1 MTNGPARPT
10 PTTTGPDTSAQ
21 EAGRAAAS
29 SPAAYET
36 PPPTPSS
43 PDGSPAVATPPPP
56 KRALAVREV
65 EVKLAATPAALAR
78 LQALP
83 LLARM
88 ADGPP
93 AHRHQVTTY
102 YDTPDLA
109 LAAHGMALRV
119 RRQGDR
125 RVQTVKTWASD
136 AGTAA
141 AAGRREWEWPLPVEG
156 DGPDIGLLP
165 AGIFNL
171 LTSAQWAQVAPR
183 FATDIERTA
192 LLLHPDPRTSVE
204 LALDQGEVRLS
215 VPNGHETGAAEET
228 TWPVAEVEL
237 ELKGGR
243 VAALFEVAAALH
255 HHAPLR
261 ITTGSKADAGLR
273 LLTGKPAAAVPA
285 QPAALTPVTTV
296 AEGFRHATRHALG
309 HLLENATVLLE
320 SGDTQALREMAA
332 ASRRLD
338 TAMRLLRLAMTLPP
352 TAGPAPL
359 ARVGAK
365 TAANP
370 HAEAAD
376 ALRRRLAPLR
386 ALLETAR
393 GWDRLAERAAHLPDR
408 KGAAGLSKRQRLAL
422 DHAATQA
429 RRRVMKHLRGAGHTA
444 LVLDLAAWVE
454 GGGWASP
461 ALDQPLKTVAPRL
474 LAELQD
480 KVARAID
487 RLELPSPPSPGARN
501 AVLVAK
507 APPAADALERLRRRA
522 QRLYETAEVCRGLYP
537 LATAKAKIVK
547 GAKITPPK
555 RPATDPLAPLI
566 RLHGA
571 VTAPVLARQAAQLV
585 AQLAKGTGPKAR
597 STRLLS
603 RLAQE
608 EAVALAKLPATWRG
622 YSRRRMFWMTGR

>member
-10 PTTTGPDTSAQ
+10 PTTSGPDTSAP

-29 SPAAYET
+29 PPAAFET
-36 PPPTPSS
+36 PPRAG
-43 PDGSPAVATPPPP
+43 GSPAVATTPP

-83 LLARM
+83 LLAGM
-88 ADGPP
+88 ADGP
-93 AHRHQVTTY
+93 AARRHQVTTY

-109 LAAHGMALRV
+109 LAAHGLALRV
-119 RRQGDR
+119 RRQGGR

-141 AAGRREWEWPLPVEG
+141 AAGRREWEWQLPAEG
-156 DGPDIGLLP
+156 DGPDISLLP
-165 AGIFNL
+165 TGISNL
-171 LTSAQWAQVAPR
+171 LTPAQWAHVAPR
-183 FATDIERTA
+183 FATDIERTT

-215 VPNGHETGAAEET
+215 VPGDGTVGAGDET

-273 LLTGKPAAAVPA
+273 LLTGKPAAAVPPH
-285 QPAALTPVTTV
+285 PAALTPVTTV

-320 SGDTQALREMAA
+320 SGDARALREMAA

-338 TAMRLLRLAMTLPP
+338 TAMRLLRLAMTLPLN
-352 TAGPAPL
+352 AGPLPL
-359 ARVGAK
+359 VKAGAK
-365 TAANP
+365 APANP

-393 GWDRLAERAAHLPDR
+393 GWDRLAERAALLPDR
-408 KGAAGLSKRQRLAL
+408 KGAPGLSKRQRLAL

-480 KVARAID
+480 KVARAIA
-487 RLELPSPPSPGARN
+487 RLELPPAPRPAPGTRCWWPRRPPPPTRWSACAAGRSGCMRRRRFAAASIPWPRPSPRRPRAPRPPCPS
-501 AVLVAK
+501 
-507 APPAADALERLRRRA
+507 APPPIRW
-522 QRLYETAEVCRGLYP
+522 
-537 LATAKAKIVK
+537 
-547 GAKITPPK
+547 PP
-555 RPATDPLAPLI
+555 
-566 RLHGA
+566 
-571 VTAPVLARQAAQLV
+571 
-585 AQLAKGTGPKAR
+585 
-597 STRLLS
+597 
-603 RLAQE
+603 
-608 EAVALAKLPATWRG
+608 
-622 YSRRRMFWMTGR
+622 

>member
-1 MTNGPARPT
+1 MTNGPDRPT
-10 PTTTGPDTSAQ
+10 PVPSGSPPSGPDAPA
-21 EAGRAAAS
+21 EAVG
-29 SPAAYET
+29 
-36 PPPTPSS
+36 
-43 PDGSPAVATPPPP
+43 GVATPSVAMPPAALEPDPAQPPAPPSGSRP

-65 EVKLAATPAALAR
+65 EVKLATTPAALER

-88 ADGPP
+88 ADGP
-93 AHRHQVTTY
+93 AVHRHQVTTY

-109 LAAHGMALRV
+109 LAARGLALRV
-119 RRQGDR
+119 RRQGGR

-141 AAGRREWEWPLPVEG
+141 AAGRREWEWELPADG
-156 DGPDIGLLP
+156 DGPDRTLLP
-165 AGIFNL
+165 ATIAGL
-171 LTSAQWAQVAPR
+171 LNEEQWAQVAAR
-183 FATDIERTA
+183 FATDIHRTA

-215 VPNGHETGAAEET
+215 VPGASDET

-261 ITTGSKADAGLR
+261 LTTGSKADAGLR

-285 QPAALTPVTTV
+285 HPAALTPVTTV
-296 AEGFRHATRHALG
+296 AEGFRHATRQAVG

-320 SGDTQALREMAA
+320 SGDPQALREMAA

-338 TAMRLLRLAMTLPP
+338 TALRLLRVVIGLTPAAGLAWSKAT
-352 TAGPAPL
+352 
-359 ARVGAK
+359 
-365 TAANP
+365 ANP
-370 HAEAAD
+370 HADMAD
-376 ALRRRLAPLR
+376 ALRRRLIPLR
-386 ALLETAR
+386 TLLETAR
-393 GWDRLAERAAHLPDR
+393 AWDRLAERAALLPDR

-422 DHAATQA
+422 DHAANQG
-429 RRRVMKHLRGAGHTA
+429 RRRVMKHLRGASHTA
-444 LVLDLAAWVE
+444 LMLDLAAWIE

-461 ALDQPLKTVAPRL
+461 ALDQPLRTVAPRL
-474 LAELQD
+474 LADLQD
-480 KVARAID
+480 KVAKALA
-487 RLELPSPPSPGARN
+487 RLDLPPPPSPGAK
-501 AVLVAK
+501 AV
-507 APPAADALERLRRRA
+507 APGQKTPPDTDALERLRRRA

-537 LATAKAKIVK
+537 VTAAKPK
-547 GAKITPPK
+547 GAKTGAKAAAGK
-555 RPATDPLAPLI
+555 RPAADPLAPLT
-566 RLHGA
+566 RLHAA
-571 VTAPVLARQAAQLV
+571 VTTPALARQAAQLV
-585 AQLAKGTGPKAR
+585 AQLTKATGPKAR

-622 YSRRRMFWMTGR
+622 YSRRRMFWIVGR

>member
-10 PTTTGPDTSAQ
+10 PTTSGPDTSAQ
-21 EAGRAAAS
+21 EAGRAVVS
-29 SPAAYET
+29 SPAAFET
-36 PPPTPSS
+36 PPS
-43 PDGSPAVATPPPP
+43 PDGSPAIATPQPP

-109 LAAHGMALRV
+109 LAAHGLALRV
-119 RRQGDR
+119 RRQGGQ

-141 AAGRREWEWPLPVEG
+141 AAGRREWEWQLPVEG

-215 VPNGHETGAAEET
+215 MPNAPETGPGEET

-320 SGDTQALREMAA
+320 SGDAQALREMAA

-352 TAGPAPL
+352 AAGSAPF
-359 ARVGAK
+359 AK

-376 ALRRRLAPLR
+376 GLRRRLIPLR
-386 ALLETAR
+386 ALLEAAR
-393 GWDRLAERAAHLPDR
+393 GWDRLAERAAQLPDR
-408 KGAAGLSKRQRLAL
+408 KGAPGLSKRQRLAL

-444 LVLDLAAWVE
+444 LVLDLAAWIE

-461 ALDQPLKTVAPRL
+461 ALDQPLRTVAPRL

-487 RLELPSPPSPGARN
+487 RLELLAPPAPGAKN
-501 AVLVAK
+501 AMPQPK
-507 APPAADALERLRRRA
+507 APPAVDALERLRRRA
-522 QRLYETAEVCRGLYP
+522 QRLYDTAEVCRGLYP
-537 LATAKAKIVK
+537 VTAAKPKAAKGVK
-547 GAKITPPK
+547 TAAPK
-555 RPATDPLAPLI
+555 RPAADPLAPLT
-566 RLHGA
+566 RLHA
-571 VTAPVLARQAAQLV
+571 AITAPVLARQAAQLV
-585 AQLAKGTGPKAR
+585 AQLAKVTGPKAR

-608 EAVALAKLPATWRG
+608 EALALAKLPATWRG